1 MGKPQKRG
9 LKYEKY
15 KAKKMRAKHVGGPK
29 RENARKGRKKIEIKK
44 WKAPVHKGVLKKA
57 ARKGIKTVV
66 SPSGFT
72 KPAKAYAKKKGIRLR
87 K

>member
-1 MGKPQKRG
+1 MAKAQKRG
-9 LKYEKY
+9 LRYEKY

-29 RENARKGRKKIEIKK
+29 PYDAKKGRQKIEIKK
-44 WKAPVHKGVLKKA
+44 WKRPVHKGVIKKA
-57 ARKGIKTVV
+57 VRRGVKTVV

-72 KPAKAYAKKKGIRLR
+72 KPAKEYAKKKNIRLR